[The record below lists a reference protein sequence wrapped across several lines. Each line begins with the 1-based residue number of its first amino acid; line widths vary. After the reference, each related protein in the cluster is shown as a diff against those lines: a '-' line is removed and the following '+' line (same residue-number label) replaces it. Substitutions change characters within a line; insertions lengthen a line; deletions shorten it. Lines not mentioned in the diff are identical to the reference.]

1 MNRLAVYSY
10 LTRYPYGILG
20 LADCSQYLCQKR
32 AKNGYCAKLSVK
44 MRCRTRQ
51 ELTDNYEI
59 LVLLVYRTFFR
70 QLYYKSAKTSI
81 IHGLCLKHSLECRL
95 FDSQCY
101 NDDRSGHCIL
111 GTLKPWS
118 TFPYAFDSYKPFEL
132 WIGTI
137 STKIGW
143 VDYLKMHQDK
153 AELVNNKGTFLE
165 FSCLHPLY
173 KSRKA
178 DKHGS
183 QASRQAGR
191 TAFPRSDVGLETA
204 RVR

>member
-1 MNRLAVYSY
+1 MKKLVVNEKNWWSTTPFQMNRLAVYSY

-59 LVLLVYRTFFR
+59 LVLLVC
-70 QLYYKSAKTSI
+70 
-81 IHGLCLKHSLECRL
+81 G
-95 FDSQCY
+95 
-101 NDDRSGHCIL
+101 
-111 GTLKPWS
+111 
-118 TFPYAFDSYKPFEL
+118 
-132 WIGTI
+132 
-137 STKIGW
+137 
-143 VDYLKMHQDK
+143 
-153 AELVNNKGTFLE
+153 
-165 FSCLHPLY
+165 
-173 KSRKA
+173 KA

-183 QASRQAGR
+183 QASRQADR